1 MDPKHAGSALD
12 DLVSSFTIRIAE
24 LQELVIARNMY
35 PATTIPDLSA
45 VDATLKAM
53 ESQIEAIKGRLQE
66 EKNAIPKAKRL
77 VEQSQRQQRKLQ
89 HMLAHVPAAMVESLT
104 LVDRNPSSAILEVS
118 DCDVAYEASKQREE
132 PVAAPKKGRGS
143 APRWYISAV
152 ELDSLSSYMRGRLTL
167 EKVNIAINE
176 VATYAD
182 ANAHLISCPK
192 KKLAEDAWGKALELR
207 DIAMAEPVKG
217 KHFFLEADIKGPG
230 LKLDNTGKAILTVLR
245 HLGRIQET
253 RIGHHRVLILSKP
266 H

>member
-192 KKLAEDAWGKALELR
+192 KKELR

-230 LKLDNTGKAILTVLR
+230 LKLDNTGKAILTR
-245 HLGRIQET
+245 
-253 RIGHHRVLILSKP
+253 LIVFPLKLLCDSLLMI
-266 H
+266 